1 MARTS
6 TKPAPRQCETALV
19 SSDIDSVVAEH
30 ANAIR
35 ALARNVIANVV
46 EIGRRLTEVNDRI
59 EHGHW
64 LMFLDREFGW
74 SDQTARNF
82 MHVFDLSNS
91 KRVLDLD
98 LPLRS
103 LYLLAA
109 PSTPSEVR
117 DKVIEDAQ
125 RGERPTHTEVVTRV
139 RQSRSS
145 SGKSRNAEATQSEQ
159 EPAEAPE
166 PAVDRRA
173 EGTLDL
179 SEDQPKSNGAAGAPA
194 VKVPELAEPPLLE
207 AEPEPDARPIAP
219 AAADTPADT
228 ETPSRHRH
236 RGSGNSASSAVAIA
250 KRQLTEL
257 AAHGLKA
264 EPQKVVSALR
274 KEFPQGD
281 LIENLTRWLDH
292 FLAEMRKA
300 ATESTTSA
308 TENAQ
313 KPAAPSEP
321 SLNSEM
327 PATKPRASSS
337 PKCLVKARV
346 Q

>member
-6 TKPAPRQCETALV
+6 TKPAPPQSETALV

-30 ANAIR
+30 ARAIR
-35 ALARNVIANVV
+35 VLARNVIANVV
-46 EIGRRLTEVNDRI
+46 EIGRRLTEVHDRI
-59 EHGHW
+59 EHGQW

-117 DKVIEDAQ
+117 DNIIEDAQ
-125 RGERPTHTEVVTRV
+125 RGEKPTHAEVVKRV

-145 SGKSRNAEATQSEQ
+145 SRKSRKAEATQSEQ
-159 EPAEAPE
+159 EQAEAPE
-166 PAVDRRA
+166 PAVDRCA
-173 EGTLDL
+173 ENALDL
-179 SEDQPKSNGAAGAPA
+179 SEGQAKANGTASAPA
-194 VKVPELAEPPLLE
+194 VKVPQPADPPLPE
-207 AEPEPDARPIAP
+207 AEPEPDARLIAP
-219 AAADTPADT
+219 VAADTPAAT
-228 ETPSRHRH
+228 EARRRRH
-236 RGSGNSASSAVAIA
+236 RGSGDSASSAVAIA
-250 KRQLTEL
+250 KRELTEL

-274 KEFPQGD
+274 KEFPQGE
-281 LIENLTRWLDH
+281 LIENLTDWLEH

-300 ATESTTSA
+300 TTESTTSA
-308 TENAQ
+308 TENPQ
-313 KPAAPSEP
+313 KAA
-321 SLNSEM
+321 
-327 PATKPRASSS
+327 TRRS
-337 PKCLVKARV
+337 PEVTGRSG
-346 Q
+346 

>member
-6 TKPAPRQCETALV
+6 TKPAPRQSETALV
-19 SSDIDSVVAEH
+19 SSDIDLVVAEH
-30 ANAIR
+30 ADAIR
-35 ALARNVIANVV
+35 VLARNVIANVV
-46 EIGRRLTEVNDRI
+46 EIGRRLTEVNHRI
-59 EHGHW
+59 EHGQW

-117 DKVIEDAQ
+117 DNIIEDAQ
-125 RGERPTHTEVVTRV
+125 RGEKLTHAEVVKRV

-145 SGKSRNAEATQSEQ
+145 SRKSRKAEAIQSEQ
-159 EPAEAPE
+159 EQAEAPE
-166 PAVDRRA
+166 PAVDRCA
-173 EGTLDL
+173 ENTLGL
-179 SEDQPKSNGAAGAPA
+179 SEGQAKANGAASAPA
-194 VKVPELAEPPLLE
+194 VKVPEPAEPPLPE
-207 AEPEPDARPIAP
+207 AEPEPDARLIAP
-219 AAADTPADT
+219 VATDTPAGT
-228 ETPSRHRH
+228 EARRRHRH
-236 RGSGNSASSAVAIA
+236 RGSGDSASSAVAIA

-274 KEFPQGD
+274 KEFPQGE
-281 LIENLTRWLDH
+281 LIENLTHWLDH

-300 ATESTTSA
+300 TTESTTSA
-308 TENAQ
+308 TGNAQ
-313 KPAAPSEP
+313 KPATSSEPRGHGAPS
-321 SLNSEM
+321 
-327 PATKPRASSS
+327 
-337 PKCLVKARV
+337 
-346 Q
+346 

>member
-6 TKPAPRQCETALV
+6 TKPAPPQSETALV

-30 ANAIR
+30 AKAIR
-35 ALARNVIANVV
+35 VLARNVIANVV
-46 EIGRRLTEVNDRI
+46 EIGRRLTEIHDRI
-59 EHGHW
+59 EHGQW

-117 DKVIEDAQ
+117 DNVIEDAQ
-125 RGERPTHTEVVTRV
+125 HGEKPTHAEVIKRV
-139 RQSRSS
+139 RQGRSS
-145 SGKSRNAEATQSEQ
+145 SGKSRKAEATQSEQ

-173 EGTLDL
+173 GHTLDL
-179 SEDQPKSNGAAGAPA
+179 SEDQAMSNGAAGAPA
-194 VKVPELAEPPLLE
+194 LKVAELAEPPVPE
-207 AEPEPDARPIAP
+207 AEPEPDAWPIAP
-219 AAADTPADT
+219 VATVTPAGT
-228 ETPSRHRH
+228 ETPRRHRH
-236 RGSGNSASSAVAIA
+236 RGSGDSASSAVAIA

-264 EPQKVVSALR
+264 EPQKVASALR

-281 LIENLTRWLDH
+281 LVENLTRWLDH

-300 ATESTTSA
+300 TTESTTSA
-308 TENAQ
+308 IENAQ
-313 KPAAPSEP
+313 KPATSSEPVGHEAMRAPS
-321 SLNSEM
+321 
-327 PATKPRASSS
+327 
-337 PKCLVKARV
+337 
-346 Q
+346 

>member
-1 MARTS
+1 MTQVDGDFYKPWRSLAGRLAEKDNKMTRTS
-6 TKPAPRQCETALV
+6 RQSETALV
-19 SSDIDSVVAEH
+19 STDIDSLLAEH
-30 ANAIR
+30 ADAIR
-35 ALARNVIANVV
+35 VLARNVIANVV

-59 EHGHW
+59 EHGQW

-117 DKVIEDAQ
+117 DNIIEDAR
-125 RGERPTHTEVVTRV
+125 RGEKPTHAEVVKRV

-145 SGKSRNAEATQSEQ
+145 SRKAPKTKARQSEQ
-159 EPAEAPE
+159 EHAETPE
-166 PAVDRRA
+166 PTVDRCA
-173 EGTLDL
+173 ENALGL
-179 SEDQPKSNGAAGAPA
+179 SEGQAKTNGTAGAPA
-194 VKVPELAEPPLLE
+194 VKVPERAEPPLPE
-207 AEPEPDARPIAP
+207 PEPEPDARPIAP
-219 AAADTPADT
+219 VATDTPA
-228 ETPSRHRH
+228 ETPRRHRH
-236 RGSGNSASSAVAIA
+236 RGSGDSASSAVAIA

-274 KEFPQGD
+274 KEFPQGE
-281 LIENLTRWLDH
+281 LIENLTDWLEH

-300 ATESTTSA
+300 TTESTTSA
-308 TENAQ
+308 TENPQ
-313 KPAAPSEP
+313 KAATRRNPQV
-321 SLNSEM
+321 
-327 PATKPRASSS
+327 TGR
-337 PKCLVKARV
+337 
-346 Q
+346 